1 VVANNSGELPVGCS
15 VKVGGV
21 LDSSNEL
28 NWFEWVHVIELL
40 EGMDEVRVGRNH
52 PLVEE
57 EVARTDG
64 GTSVIE
70 THKGHSDVKGMSQ
83 VNSNCGHQVVDAD
96 WERRKT
102 GAGGGRL
109 LEDLDKDCAEA
120 DSFTTV
126 IVRWHRPIAA
136 GHPCRQDGAS
146 TTANATR
153 EG

>member
-1 VVANNSGELPVGCS
+1 
-15 VKVGGV
+15 
-21 LDSSNEL
+21 
-28 NWFEWVHVIELL
+28 
-40 EGMDEVRVGRNH
+40 M
-52 PLVEE
+52 EE

-64 GTSVIE
+64 GTSIIE
-70 THKGHSDVKGMSQ
+70 THKGHSDVKGMPQ
-83 VNSNCGHQVVDAD
+83 VNSKCGHQVVDAN

-102 GAGGGRL
+102 GAGGGGR

-126 IVRWHRPIAA
+126 GVRWRRPVAA

-153 EG
+153 GGWVMEYTRAHNWGG